1 MKMQFPTQE
10 ELQIIMEKYQDKE
23 GSVENLESMLK
34 DLFKNSMQTML
45 EAEMDTHLG
54 YEKHSNIWDKSW
66 NSRNGYNTKQ
76 VITNSWKME
85 LSVPRDRN
93 AEFEP
98 ILVPKR
104 QTNISN
110 LENKIISM
118 YGLWLS
124 NADITAHIQEI
135 YWVEHS
141 EGLISNITNKI
152 LEEVFDWQK
161 RPLSATYPIIYLDAI
176 HYKVRD
182 SWHIVNKASYIILW
196 IDTDGKK
203 DVLGIYVWENEWAK
217 FWLWVVND
225 LASRWVKD
233 ILIACIDGLKGFPEA
248 INSVFPKTQI
258 QLCIIHQIRNSFKH
272 LHYKDSKEFMTDLK
286 TIYTAQNE
294 QIWLD
299 NLAKME
305 EKWGKKYYYV
315 FKSWRENWSNLATFF
330 IYPEEIRRI
339 IYTTNAIENF
349 NRWLRKYTKTKV
361 IFPTD
366 SSLLKSL
373 YLAQRNITRNWTPKT
388 HNWWKILSQFQI
400 YFEGRI

>member
-135 YWVEHS
+135 YWVELS

-161 RPLSATYPIIYLDAI
+161 RPLSVTYPIIYLDAI

-203 DVLGIYVWENEWAK
+203 DVLGIYVWENEWS
-217 FWLWVVND
+217 F
-225 LASRWVKD
+225 
-233 ILIACIDGLKGFPEA
+233 GFE
-248 INSVFPKTQI
+248 S
-258 QLCIIHQIRNSFKH
+258 
-272 LHYKDSKEFMTDLK
+272 
-286 TIYTAQNE
+286 
-294 QIWLD
+294 
-299 NLAKME
+299 
-305 EKWGKKYYYV
+305 
-315 FKSWRENWSNLATFF
+315 
-330 IYPEEIRRI
+330 
-339 IYTTNAIENF
+339 
-349 NRWLRKYTKTKV
+349 
-361 IFPTD
+361 
-366 SSLLKSL
+366 
-373 YLAQRNITRNWTPKT
+373 
-388 HNWWKILSQFQI
+388 
-400 YFEGRI
+400 